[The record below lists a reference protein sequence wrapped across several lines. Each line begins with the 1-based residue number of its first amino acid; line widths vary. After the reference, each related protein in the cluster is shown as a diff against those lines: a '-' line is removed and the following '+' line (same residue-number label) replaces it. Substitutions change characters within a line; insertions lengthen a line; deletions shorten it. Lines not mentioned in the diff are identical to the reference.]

1 MEGVLAAEPA
11 IRLSCF
17 VAVLAA
23 CAVGEW
29 WAPRR
34 AVPMARAARWPANL
48 LVAALN
54 QALTRVL
61 LPVSAVLLAASL
73 QHGDGLLARL
83 DWPGWL
89 ELVLAVVLLD
99 FAIYLQ
105 HVVYHALPLLWRF
118 HRMHHADVA
127 FDVTTG
133 VRFHPLS
140 VLLSAAIK
148 LMVVYLVAPSPL
160 AVIVFEVLLNATSL
174 FNHSNLAIPERLDR
188 VLRMVVVTPDMHRV
202 HHSCDPSE
210 RNHNFGFNFPWW
222 DRLLGTYLAEPAL
235 GHERMQVGLE
245 RFRAEGE
252 RRLGRMLTQ
261 PFREAP

>member
-1 MEGVLAAEPA
+1 MDAAFSAEPI
-11 IRLSCF
+11 IRLTCF
-17 VAVLAA
+17 AVVLAA
-23 CAVGEW
+23 CALGEL

-34 AVPMARAARWPANL
+34 PVALARAQRWPANL
-48 LVAALN
+48 FVAALN

-73 QHGDGLLARL
+73 QDGGGLLARL
-83 DWPGWL
+83 DWPPWV
-89 ELVLAVVLLD
+89 ELLLAVVLLD

-105 HVVYHALPLLWRF
+105 HVLYHALPLLWRF

-148 LMVVYLVAPSPL
+148 LMVVYLIAPTPL
-160 AVIVFEVLLNATSL
+160 AVMIFEVLLNATSL
-174 FNHSNLAIPERLDR
+174 FNHANLAIPVPVDR
-188 VLRMVVVTPDMHRV
+188 VLRTIVVTPDMHRV
-202 HHSCDPSE
+202 HHSADPAE
-210 RNHNFGFNFPWW
+210 MNHNFGFNFPWW
-222 DRLLGTYLAEPAL
+222 DRFLGTYLAQPAL
-235 GHERMQVGLE
+235 GHEGMEVGLPT
-245 RFRAEGE
+245 FRAAAE

-261 PFREAP
+261 PFREAA